1 MGYTHTLRAELHKA
15 LSDAGIKYWM
25 SQGITVW
32 NCDDGRE
39 CFAYRYECS
48 DGTPRLAVKVVG
60 IRDPQQ
66 AIDMTVGVKSSR
78 HEGR

>member
-1 MGYTHTLRAELHKA
+1 MGYPHTLRAELHKA

-39 CFAYRYECS
+39 CLAYGYECS
-48 DGTPRLAVKVVG
+48 DGTPKLGVKVMG

-66 AIDMTVGVKSSR
+66 AIEMTVGVKSSR
-78 HEGR
+78 HKGR